1 MRLFDWLSK
10 MVCVF
15 INEVRNIRMTIVIE
29 TSGFYKEEKNFIYSV
44 DNVEMWKK
52 AIKLFHNI
60 IK

>member
-15 INEVRNIRMTIVIE
+15 TNEVRNIRMTIVIE

-44 DNVEMWKK
+44 DNVKK

>member
-1 MRLFDWLSK
+1 MLLFDWLSK

-15 INEVRNIRMTIVIE
+15 TNEVRNIRMTIVIE